1 MKIYVTRHG
10 ETAWNRRDVVCGRTD
25 LPLTDLGLAQA
36 EKLAERAAETDI
48 DLILSSP
55 LLRARQTAQ
64 AVARRIGAE
73 VIVEPLLIEQDF
85 GAFEEADRFDPVY
98 LAYRRDFF
106 RRFPGGGESVAMAA
120 SRGYALLRALPE
132 RYPGKTPLLVSHGA
146 FCRALHTWFTDTPN
160 EAFFRFHLEN
170 CQLMEYELL

>member
-1 MKIYVTRHG
+1 MKLYVTRHG

-25 LPLTDLGLAQA
+25 LPLTERGLAQA
-36 EKLAERAAETDI
+36 EELAERAAQTDI
-48 DLILSSP
+48 DLILTSP

-85 GAFEEADRFDPVY
+85 GVFEEGSRFDPDY
-98 LAYRRDFF
+98 QDYRQNFF
-106 RRFPGGGESVAMAA
+106 RRFPGGGESVVMVA
-120 SRGYALLRALPE
+120 SRGYTLLRALPE

-146 FCRALHTWFTDTPN
+146 FCRALHTWFADTPN
-160 EAFFRFHLEN
+160 EAFSRFRLEN
-170 CQLMEYELL
+170 CQLQEYELL